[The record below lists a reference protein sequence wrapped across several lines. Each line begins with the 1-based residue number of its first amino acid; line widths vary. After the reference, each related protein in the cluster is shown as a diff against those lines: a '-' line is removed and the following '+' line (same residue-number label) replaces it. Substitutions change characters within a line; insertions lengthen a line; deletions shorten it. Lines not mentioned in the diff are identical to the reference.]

1 MALCG
6 KVMEPLGYGILL
18 EEVHGWEWGSSLTS
32 LPVLSLLPACACP
45 EQNLS
50 APCSGHLYALVLG
63 TINQCELF
71 LQEVASGRGILS
83 QQEKSSGYK
92 RRLVSLIP

>member
-18 EEVHGWEWGSSLTS
+18 EEAHGWEWGSSLTS

-71 LQEVASGRGILS
+71 LQEAASSRGILS
-83 QQEKSSGYK
+83 QQQKSSGYK